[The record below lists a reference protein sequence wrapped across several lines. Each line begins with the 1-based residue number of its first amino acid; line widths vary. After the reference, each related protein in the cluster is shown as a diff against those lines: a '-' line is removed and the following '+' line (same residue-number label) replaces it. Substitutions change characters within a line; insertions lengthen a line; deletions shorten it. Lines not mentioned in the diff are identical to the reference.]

1 MTALKTPSLSHPILP
16 RFYLSLSRKQKG
28 HSPKFI
34 IDMEVL
40 DQLLEMDGSSIGGSQ
55 AEDDG
60 DDDEEEDTREVE
72 FGLDEMLHYVDG
84 PDREFSRK
92 LVWNYFEQAEV
103 TIRQMDTAL

>member
-1 MTALKTPSLSHPILP
+1 MPITLD
-16 RFYLSLSRKQKG
+16 RKQKG

-40 DQLLEMDGSSIGGSQ
+40 DQLLEMDGRDIGGSR
-55 AEDDG
+55 AGDNGDDG
-60 DDDEEEDTREVE
+60 EEEEDTREVE

-92 LVWNYFEQAEV
+92 LVWDYFEQAEL

>member
-1 MTALKTPSLSHPILP
+1 LPITLD
-16 RFYLSLSRKQKG
+16 RKQKG

-55 AEDDG
+55 VG
-60 DDDEEEDTREVE
+60 DNGDEEEEEDTREVE